1 MDLYLDQEAF
11 HHAREQLSNYLGSS
25 GFAGLCADI
34 RTSFA
39 QLKEDWDTDA
49 GIAFFNHFEKDLLHN
64 LSQYDL
70 VFKQIYN
77 TLLTVS
83 TMYEEVFRAA
93 QSVVNTQI

>member
-11 HHAREQLSNYLGSS
+11 HLGSS

-34 RTSFA
+34 RASFA